1 MKKNVTRLKTLIN
14 TPSVNSF
21 RKGCEYHSLVN
32 SFTHTQ
38 GKTGNNNKE
47 EGKLSKTTLLL
58 VTRMQHKRIARLRG
72 SWDLS
77 YLNEF
82 P

>member
-1 MKKNVTRLKTLIN
+1 MKEKVTRLKTLIN

-38 GKTGNNNKE
+38 SKTGNNNKE

-58 VTRMQHKRIARLRG
+58 VTRM
-72 SWDLS
+72 
-77 YLNEF
+77 
-82 P
+82 